1 MVEECSGDS
10 LPSGLTGPG
19 LRGRQ
24 LARLE
29 LVIAIVS
36 AALVGALFMTA
47 PTGMGGGM
55 VDPAP
60 LWKIVIGVGILGYV
74 IGLAAMIRIY
84 RRDPEAHPSN
94 WRSRDSLPSGMT
106 GRGLRGRQLARL
118 ELAIA
123 IVPAALYGALLLI
136 APNPMGR
143 PMFVEDPLPQIV
155 IGGGILAYVI
165 GLAAMIRI
173 YPRDPEDHPSNWR
186 SRRF

>member
-1 MVEECSGDS
+1 MVEDCSPDS
-10 LPSGLTGPG
+10 LSSGLTGHG

-24 LARLE
+24 RARLQ

-74 IGLAAMIRIY
+74 IGLAAMVRIY
-84 RRDPEAHPSN
+84 RRDPEDHPSH
-94 WRSRDSLPSGMT
+94 WRSRRLPSGLT

-118 ELAIA
+118 ELVIA
-123 IVPAALYGALLLI
+123 IVPAAVIGALLLT
-136 APNPMGR
+136 APTPIT
-143 PMFVEDPLPQIV
+143 PMFGDPGPLPGV
-155 IGGGILAYVI
+155 VMGVGILAYVV
-165 GLAAMIRI
+165 GLATMIRI
-173 YPRDPEDHPSNWR
+173 YPRDPEAHPSNWR